1 MLKPFAGK
9 SDYGNMGRRVVEG
22 QRLMQAASDI
32 FLGWMRVTGI
42 DGEERDYYIRQL
54 WDWKG
59 SADPEQILPL
69 QLRHLREA
77 VRTSARTCPRALR
90 RPYRDRLLPRRRRRL
105 RPRDRGLICQI
116 RYADQNEH
124 DYEAFVTA
132 VRSGRLTAMRD
143 L

>member
-1 MLKPFAGK
+1 MLEPFAGK

-69 QLRHLREA
+69 QLQAVEARE
-77 VRTSARTCPRALR
+77 RWRPPRS
-90 RPYRDRLLPRRRRRL
+90 
-105 RPRDRGLICQI
+105 IVSVI
-116 RYADQNEH
+116 RSWPAP
-124 DYEAFVTA
+124 T
-132 VRSGRLTAMRD
+132 
-143 L
+143 